1 MGIFPRKQIIDMY
14 SLSIQ
19 TKKLGIHKKEEIVLG
34 VVKTAPLHGSC
45 VPQPPFLEFSAP
57 CNIIEN
63 QEKIMEEMIRYVAE
77 TQRMMADT
85 IVQLS
90 EIQSRQQEIQ
100 SRQQTEIERHTR
112 EMEKL
117 TERQSETDQ
126 RFNILLDEVR
136 FLSRRGNEPD
146 QPLT

>member
-1 MGIFPRKQIIDMY
+1 
-14 SLSIQ
+14 
-19 TKKLGIHKKEEIVLG
+19 
-34 VVKTAPLHGSC
+34 
-45 VPQPPFLEFSAP
+45 
-57 CNIIEN
+57 
-63 QEKIMEEMIRYVAE
+63 MEEMIGYVTE

-85 IVQLS
+85 IVQLP
-90 EIQSRQQEIQ
+90 EIQ
-100 SRQQTEIERHTR
+100 SRQQTEIERHSR

-136 FLSRRGNEPD
+136 FINRRGNPPE

>member
-1 MGIFPRKQIIDMY
+1 M
-14 SLSIQ
+14 
-19 TKKLGIHKKEEIVLG
+19 KKML
-34 VVKTAPLHGSC
+34 
-45 VPQPPFLEFSAP
+45 
-57 CNIIEN
+57 
-63 QEKIMEEMIRYVAE
+63 RYISE
-77 TQRMMADT
+77 TQRKMANN

-90 EIQSRQQEIQ
+90 EVQ
-100 SRQQTEIERHTR
+100 SRQQTGIERHSL

-136 FLSRRGNEPD
+136 FLNRRGNQPD